1 MTTVNPLQIR
11 VSVRRRCSSAALSEL
26 AGGKPFFTSVQPE
39 PAMTDQERLS
49 TIQSYAWTLE
59 LLGEALV
66 QHDEMLECEHNPR
79 LSFRNT
85 AGIHQAIRIISRLA
99 SEQCGKV
106 MEQGG

>member
-1 MTTVNPLQIR
+1 
-11 VSVRRRCSSAALSEL
+11 
-26 AGGKPFFTSVQPE
+26 
-39 PAMTDQERLS
+39 MTDLERLS

-66 QHDEMLECEHNPR
+66 QHDEMLECEHNPH

-99 SEQCGKV
+99 SEQCGKMIDPNDV
-106 MEQGG
+106 CDPAD

>member
-1 MTTVNPLQIR
+1 
-11 VSVRRRCSSAALSEL
+11 
-26 AGGKPFFTSVQPE
+26 
-39 PAMTDQERLS
+39 MTDQERLT

-66 QHDEMLECEHNPR
+66 QHDEVLECEHNPH

-99 SEQCGKV
+99 SELCGK
-106 MEQGG
+106 MIDEDEGE

>member
-1 MTTVNPLQIR
+1 MT
-11 VSVRRRCSSAALSEL
+11 EH
-26 AGGKPFFTSVQPE
+26 
-39 PAMTDQERLS
+39 ERLA

-66 QHDEMLECEHNPR
+66 QHDEMLECEHNPQ

-99 SEQCGKV
+99 SEQCGRV
-106 MEQGG
+106 LAQDDEDPAG